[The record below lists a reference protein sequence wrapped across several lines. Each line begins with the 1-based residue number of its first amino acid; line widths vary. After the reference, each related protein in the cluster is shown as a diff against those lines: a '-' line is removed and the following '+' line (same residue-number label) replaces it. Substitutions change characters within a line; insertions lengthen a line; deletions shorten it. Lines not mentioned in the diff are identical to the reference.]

1 MTVSTSTERACATSE
16 LVVDGKRHNT
26 DSRSH
31 ALYQKAIAEQWLAT
45 TLNWNYTIDPA
56 RELVDLSRY
65 SMIDAAALDRL
76 GKSQRE
82 LFMALSVRDLVND
95 ITAAEQVAMLGS
107 CLLAQRLPDA
117 DAKIYA
123 VSQAMDEARHLEVF
137 SRYARRIGQES
148 SADLYL
154 QSVLDFL
161 MTSKHWQG
169 LLVGMNMLEDLAMAN
184 FSALRH
190 ATNCDLLRD
199 LLKLVMR
206 DEARHIAFGHHYL
219 KSMLAAMHPD
229 DRAEVEDFSLALVQR
244 VRGLGTSQ
252 DDLRRMCAKLIE
264 VGIDPRDFIRHA
276 QAGNSHQNESAGGE
290 PKIAKVD
297 QIILP
302 NLRRLGLITERVRP
316 AYV

>member
-1 MTVSTSTERACATSE
+1 MNAI
-16 LVVDGKRHNT
+16 VVNGKCNNT

-31 ALYQKAIAEQWLAT
+31 ALYQKAVAEQWLAT
-45 TLNWNYTIDPA
+45 ALNWNYMIDPA
-56 RELVDLSRY
+56 RELVELSRY

-76 GKSQRE
+76 GKSQQE
-82 LFMALSVRDLVND
+82 LFMALSIRDLVND
-95 ITAAEQVAMLGS
+95 ITAAEQVAMMGS

-137 SRYARRIGQES
+137 SRYARRLGQKGRD
-148 SADLYL
+148 DLYL

-169 LLVGMNMLEDLAMAN
+169 LLVGMNILEDLAMAN

-190 ATNCDLLRD
+190 ATNCDLLRE

-206 DEARHIAFGHHYL
+206 DEARHLAFGHHYL
-219 KSMLAAMHPD
+219 KSMLGSMHPD
-229 DRAEVEDFSLALVQR
+229 DRSEVEDFTLALVQR
-244 VRGLGTSQ
+244 VRCLETSQ
-252 DDLRRMCAKLIE
+252 DNLQRMYAKLIE
-264 VGIDPRDFIRHA
+264 IGIDPHDFIRRT
-276 QAGNSHQNESAGGE
+276 QADNGQQKEFTGE
-290 PKIAKVD
+290 EKTTAKVD

-302 NLRRLGLITERVRP
+302 NLKRLGLFTERLRP
-316 AYV
+316 AYA